1 MLSGPFPCEQAV
13 CIAVGQ
19 MNSRAYVHTPVL
31 LHEVIQNL
39 GIKPAGFYIDCTF
52 GRGGHS
58 QAIME
63 HLDQNGRL
71 FAIDKDPHALKNV
84 DKKLA
89 SDPRFSLGHGSYAH
103 LEKIVSEKYSLHSA
117 DGILFDLGVS
127 SPQLDD
133 PERGFSFQHDGELDM
148 RMDNSTGITAADW
161 LLQARESEIADI
173 LRTFGEERFARRI
186 ARAIIHYRS
195 GQRITSTRQLADIVS
210 AAIPV
215 KEKHKHP
222 ATRTFQAL
230 RILINREL
238 DELQQALQQTLNVL
252 TVGGRLLVISFHSL
266 EDRIVKRFMREKARG
281 DDYPPEVPVARSQ
294 LKPQLKIIGKA
305 IHPGEKEIRNNPRSR
320 SAVLRVAER
329 LAT

>member
-1 MLSGPFPCEQAV
+1 MLSGPFPCDRAE
-13 CIAVGQ
+13 CIAIGQ
-19 MNSRAYVHTPVL
+19 MISRAYAHTPVL

-39 GIKPAGFYIDCTF
+39 GIKPGGFYIDCTF

-63 HLDQNGRL
+63 HLDQNGRIL
-71 FAIDKDPHALKNV
+71 AIDKDPHALEYI
-84 DKKLA
+84 DESLA
-89 SDPRFSLGHGSYAH
+89 SDPRFNLCHASYAQ

-127 SPQLDD
+127 SPQLDNPD
-133 PERGFSFQHDGELDM
+133 RGFSFQHDGNLDM
-148 RMDNSTGITAADW
+148 RMDNSRGITAAEW
-161 LLQARESEIADI
+161 LMQAGESELAGV
-173 LRTFGEERFARRI
+173 LRDYGEERYARRI
-186 ARAIIHYRS
+186 ARAIIHYRA
-195 GQRITSTRQLADIVS
+195 GNRITSTRQLADIVS

-230 RILINREL
+230 RIFINREL

-252 TVGGRLLVISFHSL
+252 GAGGRLLVISFHSL

-281 DDYPPEVPVARSQ
+281 DIFPPDLPVSRSQ
-294 LKPQLKIIGKA
+294 LNPQLKIIGKA
-305 IHPGEKEIRNNPRSR
+305 IHPGDEEIHNNPRSR